1 MWKRLPI
8 HYFLSYL
15 ETGGADTSIRPWFWL
30 FWLFLGPIVRNLC
43 FQWYI
48 FIATRTLVRTE
59 ALLTQLV
66 FEHSLRIRLKAEASN
81 EKIED
86 DNVTVIGTQDSASV
100 IESTTADSNSLT
112 GEAAS
117 QSSQASSPTPRE
129 DSSSD
134 SQSTSKGP
142 VKAKDSSTPKSDA
155 KSATKDKKETQNLI
169 GKINNLVTADLG
181 NIVDGRDFLTISM
194 LSTSILNWVRC
205 LIILQVLYVPLQS
218 VFCTVFLYEV
228 LGWRSAYLPTSYNK
242 KKKSHLSFRHKC
254 ICWTGYNGRLVSS
267 TWIYCKKSSRRTSS
281 EDEKGIVVS
290 KVSSLFLT

>member
-1 MWKRLPI
+1 M
-8 HYFLSYL
+8 
-15 ETGGADTSIRPWFWL
+15 
-30 FWLFLGPIVRNLC
+30 
-43 FQWYI
+43 
-48 FIATRTLVRTE
+48 
-59 ALLTQLV
+59 LTQLV

-117 QSSQASSPTPRE
+117 QSSQASSPSPRE

-142 VKAKDSSTPKSDA
+142 VKAKDSSTLKSDT
-155 KSATKDKKETQNLI
+155 KPATKDKKETQNLI

-205 LIILQVLYVPLQS
+205 LIIRQVLYVPLQS

-228 LGWRSAYLPTSYNK
+228 LGWRSAYPPTSY
-242 KKKSHLSFRHKC
+242 
-254 ICWTGYNGRLVSS
+254 
-267 TWIYCKKSSRRTSS
+267 
-281 EDEKGIVVS
+281 
-290 KVSSLFLT
+290 